1 MPKTITQKI
10 VFKNISSGKLYDMF
24 LDSKHHAALTGTA
37 SAKISAKEGAK
48 FTVHGDYI
56 TGKNLQLIPDRLIV
70 QSWHASDWDENEIDS
85 TFILLFEQNGKDT
98 IIFITHANVP
108 DKEADDIK
116 QGWTDY
122 YWKPW
127 KKYLSEIK

>member
-10 VFKNISSGKLYDMF
+10 VFKNTSSGKLYDMF

-37 SAKISAKEGAK
+37 SAKISGKEGAK
-48 FTVHGDYI
+48 FSVCDDYAK
-56 TGKNLQLIPDRLIV
+56 GKNLQLIPGKLII
-70 QSWHASDWDENEIDS
+70 QSWYASDWEDREVNS

-98 IIFITHANVP
+98 IIFMTHANIP

-116 QGWTDY
+116 QGWTEY

-127 KKYLSEIK
+127 KKYLSEIR